1 MSDGSPHP
9 DAIEPVIIGAN
20 FVPQK
25 TIGDITILATGH
37 RFAARVSLRDTLFRE
52 ERGKNLFI
60 WDWRTGQKYF
70 VSVIPSLFLAVAS
83 ELDLLSRIIF
93 SPD

>member
-9 DAIEPVIIGAN
+9 DAIESVIIETN
-20 FVPQK
+20 FGPQK
-25 TIGDITILATGH
+25 TIEEITILATGH

-70 VSVIPSLFLAVAS
+70 VSVIPSLLLAVAS
-83 ELDLLSRIIF
+83 ELALLSRMIF
-93 SPD
+93 FP